1 MTKEYVPN
9 IFEKHDKNPEEAKWR
24 KATLYPVK
32 SSR

>member
-9 IFEKHDKNPEEAKWR
+9 IFEKHDKNSEEAKWR
-24 KATLYPVK
+24 KAVYLVK